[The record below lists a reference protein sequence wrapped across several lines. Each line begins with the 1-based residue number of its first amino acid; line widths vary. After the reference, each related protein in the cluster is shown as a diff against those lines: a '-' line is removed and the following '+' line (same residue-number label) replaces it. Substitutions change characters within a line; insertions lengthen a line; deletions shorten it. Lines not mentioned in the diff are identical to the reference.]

1 MPEALPRDTNNRGVL
16 SPLATIGRKQVLM
29 AHSQGEGHNFY
40 YNVFFVSNSAEKLLM
55 IVNAPSSV
63 STFLMAILYIN
74 IQNIDYL

>member
-1 MPEALPRDTNNRGVL
+1 MDTNNLGVL
-16 SPLATIGRKQVLM
+16 SPLATIGRKHVLM

-40 YNVFFVSNSAEKLLM
+40 YNDFFFVSNSAEKLLM